1 MLVNQM
7 LLKVRSMK
15 NRLTYTEM
23 SKFESYT
30 ERLNYLRLHGVHH
43 EAPRD
48 ISNKFYKSPAWLAC
62 RDKIIR
68 RDLGQD
74 LGVKRLFVDGPIT
87 VHHMNPLTKEDIE
100 NLTENC
106 FDPDGLITVS
116 DSTHKRIHYDQKEY
130 QTWVERKPGDT
141 KLW

>member
-1 MLVNQM
+1 
-7 LLKVRSMK
+7 MK
-15 NRLTYTEM
+15 SRLTYTEM
-23 SKFESYT
+23 SKLESYT
-30 ERLNYLRLHGVHH
+30 ERLEYLRLRGVQH

-48 ISNKFYKSPAWLAC
+48 ISNRFYKSRAWLQC
-62 RDKIIR
+62 RKEIIR

-74 LGVKRLFVDGPIT
+74 LGVRGLYVDGPIT

-116 DSTHKRIHYDQKEY
+116 DYTHKRIHYDQKEY
-130 QTWVERKPGDT
+130 QQWVERKLGDT

>member
-1 MLVNQM
+1 M
-7 LLKVRSMK
+7 S
-15 NRLTYTEM
+15 NRLSYKEM
-23 SKFESYT
+23 SKLESYT
-30 ERLNYLRLHGVHH
+30 ERLEYLRLRGVQH

-48 ISNKFYKSPAWLAC
+48 ISNPFYKSRAWLNC
-62 RDKIIR
+62 RNEIIR

-74 LGVKRLFVDGPIT
+74 LGVRGLYVDGVIT
-87 VHHMNPLTKEDIE
+87 VHHMNPLTREDIE

-116 DSTHKRIHYDQKEY
+116 DYTHKRIHYDQKEY
-130 QTWVERKPGDT
+130 QEWVERKPGDT

>member
-1 MLVNQM
+1 MGN
-7 LLKVRSMK
+7 SMS

-23 SKFESYT
+23 SKLESYT
-30 ERLNYLRLHGVHH
+30 ERLNYLRLCGVHH
-43 EAPRD
+43 EAPRE
-48 ISNKFYKSPAWLAC
+48 ISNRFYKSHAWQQC
-62 RDKIIR
+62 RAAIIR
-68 RDLGQD
+68 RDLAQD
-74 LGVKRLFVDGPIT
+74 LGVQKLFVDGPIT

-116 DSTHKRIHYDQKEY
+116 DNTHKRIHYDQKEY